1 MEKETIHHGDFSL
14 ADIIGAVVGTFLLTL
29 LACIAVFHVVNRRF
43 NHNLM
48 YKSQNGLPGKQ
59 PNNHIIIDTR
69 TENMKM
75 LQNNI

>member
-43 NHNLM
+43 NHNLICRWRGRFRCID
-48 YKSQNGLPGKQ
+48 NNLIPGIFRW
-59 PNNHIIIDTR
+59 PYDI
-69 TENMKM
+69 
-75 LQNNI
+75 